1 MSIQEDYFGTKVD
14 EIIDI
19 LVGFVFEKLPVI
31 IIIAVVIFLLWK
43 IFQPS
48 IDITY

>member
-1 MSIQEDYFGTKVD
+1 MGTQEDYFGKKVD

-19 LVGFVFEKLPVI
+19 LVGFVFEKLPGI
-31 IIIAVVIFLLWK
+31 IIIAVIIFLLWK

-48 IDITY
+48 INITY